1 MKTWIVGTALL
12 SLAIY
17 LLLHAEPAAT
27 RAPSSALVI
36 QGTKGTYSDGSRSEP
51 TADTRLYWADSMT
64 GTIRRSAIDGS
75 AMEIVAD
82 GVGIPYGM
90 AFDADAQALLWTNAA
105 AETVQKLDVAGG
117 KAAALTTSFEEP
129 YAIDISSETEQAYY
143 SATANIVYRNGYD
156 KQTGG
161 ETSSAILT
169 LPDTETIHGLALD
182 AANGILYIGDI
193 NGRMTRKLVLAG
205 QVAKALPH
213 TDTEVPPDASSS
225 IGAIPTGTISTGKIS
240 TGTIPAM

>member
-1 MKTWIVGTALL
+1 MRTWIVSAAFLL
-12 SLAIY
+12 SVLY
-17 LLLHAEPAAT
+17 LLFHTEPAAT
-27 RAPSSALVI
+27 RVQSSALVI

-51 TADTRLYWADSMT
+51 TADTRLYWADSMA

-117 KAAALTTSFEEP
+117 KPVALTTSFEEP
-129 YAIDISSETEQAYY
+129 YAIDISIETEQAYF

-161 ETSSAILT
+161 ETSTAILT

-182 AANGILYIGDI
+182 TENGVLYIGDI
-193 NGRMTRKLVLAG
+193 NGRMTRKLVLAE
-205 QVAKALPH
+205 QVAKPLPH
-213 TDTEVPPDASSS
+213 TDTEVPPDSSPPGTS
-225 IGAIPTGTISTGKIS
+225 PAI
-240 TGTIPAM
+240 